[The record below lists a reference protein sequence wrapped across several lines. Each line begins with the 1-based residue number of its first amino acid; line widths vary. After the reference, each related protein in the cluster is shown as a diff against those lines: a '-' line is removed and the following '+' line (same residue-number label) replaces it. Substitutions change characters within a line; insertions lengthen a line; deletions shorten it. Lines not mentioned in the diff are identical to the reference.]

1 MPNTSIL
8 RALAALLIHNTS
20 GINTMT
26 YVMQFFCAVMSI
38 FLWFIGGTVFIYAH
52 APIMGTLMMM
62 FAVVFM
68 VLGERVIK

>member
-1 MPNTSIL
+1 
-8 RALAALLIHNTS
+8 
-20 GINTMT
+20 MT
-26 YVMQFFCAVMSI
+26 YVMQFFCAVMSV

-52 APIMGTLMMM
+52 APIVGTLMMI